1 MPQEAIVESDFVL
14 QPRFEFTTPQMAD
27 YFGVWCVEEQAFRSL
42 VDRFNGLNLHAHF
55 ASAAPQQ
62 AAAKQRQLELNVTP
76 DGIALLQVHGA
87 MMKSVSSLGE
97 GASTVQLRQQLRAA
111 RKAPEVIGA
120 MLVMDTPGGT
130 ARGNRDLADEVAR
143 FAEAKPIFSYTEDQT
158 TSAGVSVASQA
169 TKRFA
174 NNDTALYGA
183 MGTYSVLMDQSGMAE
198 RLGVKVHVI
207 KAGQFKGMGE
217 PGTPITEEQLAEA
230 QRVVSALNESYL
242 ETIARGLGKP
252 VEMIRSIADGRVIM
266 ARDAVGMGLI
276 DGVQSFDETYAQL
289 VQYAQLVAGKSM
301 AAPEKRGP
309 KMEKQA
315 ATLAELKAAFPG
327 STAEWRESQLEAG
340 ADLPTAAVAYAQH
353 VEAKLSQEREA
364 HSQALAQ
371 AAAKSSGSL
380 GHAPLTERHLPASD
394 AQEYFESGDPIEDF
408 NAAVAAMAGRNP
420 TRERRQGAVR
430 AAAQKNPEMY
440 QAYLL
445 ATNPGR
451 LQARLIT
458 EKLEAAAN

>member
-1 MPQEAIVESDFVL
+1 
-14 QPRFEFTTPQMAD
+14 
-27 YFGVWCVEEQAFRSL
+27 
-42 VDRFNGLNLHAHF
+42 
-55 ASAAPQQ
+55 
-62 AAAKQRQLELNVTP
+62 
-76 DGIALLQVHGA
+76 
-87 MMKSVSSLGE
+87 
-97 GASTVQLRQQLRAA
+97 
-111 RKAPEVIGA
+111 
-120 MLVMDTPGGT
+120 
-130 ARGNRDLADEVAR
+130 
-143 FAEAKPIFSYTEDQT
+143 
-158 TSAGVSVASQA
+158 
-169 TKRFA
+169 
-174 NNDTALYGA
+174 
-183 MGTYSVLMDQSGMAE
+183 
-198 RLGVKVHVI
+198 
-207 KAGQFKGMGE
+207 
-217 PGTPITEEQLAEA
+217 
-230 QRVVSALNESYL
+230 
-242 ETIARGLGKP
+242 
-252 VEMIRSIADGRVIM
+252 
-266 ARDAVGMGLI
+266 
-276 DGVQSFDETYAQL
+276 
-289 VQYAQLVAGKSM
+289 
-301 AAPEKRGP
+301 
-309 KMEKQA
+309 MEKQA

>member
-1 MPQEAIVESDFVL
+1 MESEFIL
-14 QPRFEFTTPQMAD
+14 QPQFELETPQLAD
-27 YFGVWCVEEQAFRSL
+27 YFGLWCVEEQAFRSL

-55 ASAAPQQ
+55 ASAAPRE
-62 AAAKQRQLELNVTP
+62 AIAKQKQLELNVTP
-76 DGIALLQVHGA
+76 DGIAMLQVHGP

-111 RKAPEVIGA
+111 KKSPNVIGA

-130 ARGNRDLADEVAR
+130 AKGNRDLADEVAR
-143 FAEAKPIFSYTEDQT
+143 FAQAKPIFSYTEDQT

-198 RLGVKVHVI
+198 KLGVKVHVI
-207 KAGQFKGMGE
+207 KAGQYKGMGE
-217 PGTPITEEQLAEA
+217 PGTPISEEQLTEA
-230 QRVVSALNESYL
+230 QRIVNALNDSYL

-301 AAPEKRGP
+301 TAPQKRGST
-309 KMEKQA
+309 MEKQS

-327 STAEWRESQLEAG
+327 SSAEWRESQLEAG
-340 ADLPTAAVAYAQH
+340 ADLPMAAVAYAKH
-353 VEAKLSQEREA
+353 VESTLTQEREA
-364 HSQALAQ
+364 HAKALEQAT
-371 AAAKSSGSL
+371 AKNNVSL
-380 GHAPLTERHLPASD
+380 GHSPLVERNLRDEGH
-394 AQEYFESGDPIEDF
+394 EYFESGDPVEDF
-408 NAAVAAMAGRNP
+408 NAAVAAMAGRSP
-420 TRERRQGAVR
+420 TLQRRQSAVR
-430 AAAQKNPEMY
+430 AVAQKNPELS

>member
-1 MPQEAIVESDFVL
+1 MESDFVL
-14 QPRFEFTTPQMAD
+14 QPRFELEAPQMAD
-27 YFGVWCVEEQAFRSL
+27 YFGLWCVEEQAFRAL
-42 VDRFNGLNLHAHF
+42 VDRFNGVNLHAHF
-55 ASAAPQQ
+55 ASVAPREAAN
-62 AAAKQRQLELNVTP
+62 KQKQIDFAVTP
-76 DGIALLQVHGA
+76 DGIAMLQVNGP

-111 RKAPEVIGA
+111 RKNPDVIGA

-130 ARGNRDLADEVAR
+130 AKGNRDLADEVAR
-143 FAEAKPIFSYTEDQT
+143 FAQAKPVYSYTEDQT

-198 RLGVKVHVI
+198 KLGVKVHVI
-207 KAGQFKGMGE
+207 KAGQYKGMGE
-217 PGTPITEEQLAEA
+217 PGTPISEEQLNEA
-230 QRVVSALNESYL
+230 QRVVNALNEGYL

-266 ARDAVGMGLI
+266 ARDAVGMGLL

-289 VQYAQLVAGKSM
+289 VQYAQLVAGSRT
-301 AAPEKRGP
+301 AAPQVRGS
-309 KMEKQA
+309 MMDKQSA
-315 ATLAELKAAFPG
+315 SLADLKAAFPN

-340 ADLPTAAVAYAQH
+340 ADLPTAAVAYAKH
-353 VEAKLSQEREA
+353 VENTLTAEREA
-364 HSQALAQ
+364 HSKALAQ
-371 AAAKSSGSL
+371 AAAKNSPSL
-380 GHAPLTERHLPASD
+380 GHVPLTERNTGGDELV
-394 AQEYFESGDPIEDF
+394 ESGDPIEDF
-408 NAAVAAMAGRNP
+408 NAAVAALAGRSP
-420 TRERRQGAVR
+420 TLQRRQGAVR
-430 AAAQKNPEMY
+430 AVAQKKPELY

-458 EKLEAAAN
+458 EKLEAVAK

>member
-1 MPQEAIVESDFVL
+1 MDADFVL
-14 QPRFEFTTPQMAD
+14 QPRFSLDAPLMAD
-27 YFGVWCVEEQAFRSL
+27 YFGLWCVEEQAFRSL
-42 VDRFNGLNLHAHF
+42 VDRFNGINLHAHF
-55 ASAAPQQ
+55 ASALPAE
-62 AAAKQRQLELNVTP
+62 AARRQKQVDLNVTP
-76 DGIALLQVHGA
+76 DGIALLQVQGP

-111 RKAPEVIGA
+111 RKAPEVIGG

-130 ARGNRDLADEVAR
+130 AKGNRDLADEVAR
-143 FAEAKPIFSYTEDQT
+143 FAQAKPIYSFTEDQT

-174 NNDTALYGA
+174 NNDAALYGA

-198 RLGVKVHVI
+198 KLGVKVHVI
-207 KAGQFKGMGE
+207 KAGQYKGMGE
-217 PGTPITEEQLAEA
+217 PGTPVTEEQLAEA
-230 QRVVSALNESYL
+230 QRIVNALNDSYL

-289 VQYAQLVAGKSM
+289 VQYAQLVAGKGTT
-301 AAPEKRGP
+301 APQKRGST
-309 KMEKQA
+309 MEKQS
-315 ATLAELKAAFPG
+315 ATLAELKAAFPN

-340 ADLPTAAVAYAQH
+340 ADLQMAAIAYAQH
-353 VEAKLSQEREA
+353 VEAKLVQQDETHA
-364 HSQALAQ
+364 KALAQ
-371 AAAKSSGSL
+371 ATAKNNISL
-380 GHAPLTERHLPASD
+380 GHTPLVERNLSD
-394 AQEYFESGDPIEDF
+394 EGHEFFESGDPVEDF
-408 NAAVAAMAGRNP
+408 NAAVTALAGRSP
-420 TRERRQGAVR
+420 TLQRRQSAVR
-430 AAAQKNPEMY
+430 AVAQKNPELY

-458 EKLEAAAN
+458 EKLEAAAK